1 MSQTLRDH
9 MKSAVVER
17 FTKEFGSP
25 SRENVKVKSWS
36 LSSDVGVVLQM
47 DQPNR
52 EYAAFVWLPYPGGDQ
67 TVPEIALEYPGEAG
81 RHSGTYP
88 VVGLRRGEPALKMI
102 IRNAAELDDVAQY
115 IRAMLTN
122 APRPEVKSHGD
133 TKGTLNPLEADESS
147 ADSGSQLIDPAS
159 MPNAG
164 PIKPRR
170 EAIPRIVQREVW
182 QRDGGRCVECTTRER
197 LCFDH
202 IVPFSRGGSNSIRN
216 LQLLCESCN
225 LCKSNRI

>member
-1 MSQTLRDH
+1 
-9 MKSAVVER
+9 MKYAVIER

-25 SRENVKVKSWS
+25 SRENVKVKSWN
-36 LSSDVGVVLQM
+36 LSSDIGVVLQM

-52 EYAAFVWLPYPGGDQ
+52 QDAAFVWLPYPGGEQ

-88 VVGLRRGEPALKMI
+88 VVGLRRGEPALKII

-115 IRAMLTN
+115 IRAMVTN
-122 APRPEVKSHGD
+122 APLPEVKSHGD
-133 TKGTLNPLEADESS
+133 MQGALNPLEVDESS
-147 ADSGSQLIDPAS
+147 ATIGSPLIDTTS
-159 MPNAG
+159 MPKAD
-164 PIKPRR
+164 PIKPHR

-216 LQLLCESCN
+216 LQLLCENCN
-225 LCKSNRI
+225 LSKGNRL